1 VAPGGHRSAPAVH
14 ARREGQERQP
24 TRPSRPCEA
33 AVYLSK
39 TEAAVLP
46 TTLVATRPAPAA
58 PTTRRRLWPLLGPAF
73 VAAVAY
79 VDPGN
84 FATNFSGGAAFGYTL
99 LWVIVAAN
107 LMAMLIQSLTAK
119 LGLATGRDLATLCRE
134 RLPRPVTWGLWL
146 QAEAVAIATDLAEIV
161 GGAVA
166 LNLLFGVPLPVGGVL
181 TAVVAFV
188 LLAAQSRGHRPFER
202 VITGLLLVVGLGFG
216 YTLVGAGVDV
226 GGVAGGMVPS
236 FDGAESVVLATGIL
250 GATVM
255 PHVIYVHSALTP
267 GRYGDVVTAGR
278 TAQGRRRLLRV
289 QRLDVLLAMGLAGLV
304 NAAMLIIAAQLFT
317 RGSQADSLERVHA
330 GLGDQLGTG
339 AAVAFAVALLAS
351 GFASSSVGTHAGQVV
366 MAGFLRRHI
375 PVLARRLITLAP
387 ALAVLVLG
395 GDPTTALVW
404 SQVVLSFGIPF
415 ALVPLLW
422 LTSRRELM
430 AGWVNRR
437 TTTVAGGVVAALI
450 IALNVHLLTG
460 LVTG

>member
-1 VAPGGHRSAPAVH
+1 M
-14 ARREGQERQP
+14 
-24 TRPSRPCEA
+24 
-33 AVYLSK
+33 YLSK

-46 TTLVATRPAPAA
+46 TTLVGVPRPARD
-58 PTTRRRLWPLLGPAF
+58 TSGRRRIWPLLGPAF

-84 FATNFSGGAAFGYTL
+84 FATNFSGGASFGYTL

-134 RLPRPVTWGLWL
+134 QLPRPVTRGLWL

-166 LNLLFGVPLPVGGVL
+166 LYLLFGVPLPIGGVI

-202 VITGLLLVVGLGFG
+202 VIAGLLLVIGLGFG
-216 YTLVGAGVDV
+216 YTLVGSGVDA
-226 GGVAGGMVPS
+226 GGVAGGLVPS
-236 FDGAESVVLATGIL
+236 FSGSESLLLATGIL

-278 TAQGRRRLLRV
+278 TASGRRRLLKA
-289 QRLDVLLAMGLAGLV
+289 QRIDVLVAMGLAGLV
-304 NAAMLIIAAQLFT
+304 NAAMLVIAAQLFT
-317 RGSQADSLERVHA
+317 ADDGIASLESVHA

-339 AAVAFAVALLAS
+339 AALAFALALLAS

-422 LTSRRELM
+422 LTARRSVM
-430 AGWVNRR
+430 GNWVNRPV
-437 TTTVAGGVVAALI
+437 TTIAGAVVAALI
-450 IALNVHLLTG
+450 IGLNAHLLLG
-460 LVTG
+460 FVLG

>member
-1 VAPGGHRSAPAVH
+1 M
-14 ARREGQERQP
+14 
-24 TRPSRPCEA
+24 
-33 AVYLSK
+33 YLSK

-46 TTLVATRPAPAA
+46 TTLRAPAHR
-58 PTTRRRLWPLLGPAF
+58 PPGTGPGRRRLWSMLGPAF

-134 RLPRPVTWGLWL
+134 NLPRPVTRGLWL

-166 LNLLFGVPLPVGGVL
+166 LHLLFGVPLPIGGVI
-181 TAVVAFV
+181 TAVVAFI
-188 LLAAQSRGHRPFER
+188 LLAAQSRGYRPFER
-202 VITGLLLVVGLGFG
+202 VIAGLLLVIGIGFG
-216 YTLVGAGVDV
+216 YTLLGAGVDP
-226 GGVAGGMVPS
+226 GGLAGGMVPS
-236 FDGAESVVLATGIL
+236 FDGAESIVLATGIL

-267 GRYGDVVTAGR
+267 GRYGDAVTAGR
-278 TAQGRRRLLRV
+278 TREGRGRLLRA
-289 QRLDVLLAMGLAGLV
+289 QRIDIVVAMGLAGLV
-304 NAAMLIIAAQLFT
+304 NAAMLVIAAQLFT
-317 RGSQADSLERVHA
+317 SGSGVDSLEGVHA

-339 AAVAFAVALLAS
+339 AALAFALALLAS

-366 MAGFLRRHI
+366 MAGFLKRHI
-375 PVLARRLITLAP
+375 PVLARRLITVAP

-422 LTSRRELM
+422 LTSRRDLM
-430 AGWVNRR
+430 GSWVNRR
-437 TTTVAGGVVAALI
+437 TTTVVGSVIAALI
-450 IALNVHLLTG
+450 VGLNAHLLLG
-460 LVTG
+460 LVL

>member
-1 VAPGGHRSAPAVH
+1 M
-14 ARREGQERQP
+14 
-24 TRPSRPCEA
+24 
-33 AVYLSK
+33 YLSK
-39 TEAAVLP
+39 TEAAALP
-46 TTLVATRPAPAA
+46 TTLVGTPTRTPAG
-58 PTTRRRLWPLLGPAF
+58 TGRRRIWPLLGPAF

-84 FATNFSGGAAFGYTL
+84 FATNFSGGASFGYTL

-134 RLPRPVTWGLWL
+134 NLPRPVTRGLWL

-166 LNLLFGVPLPVGGVL
+166 LNLLFGVPLPIGGVI

-188 LLAAQSRGHRPFER
+188 LLGAQSRGHRPFER
-202 VITGLLLVVGLGFG
+202 VIAGLLLVIGLGFG
-216 YTLVGAGVDV
+216 YTLVSSGVDV

-236 FDGAESVVLATGIL
+236 FAGSESLLLATGIL

-278 TAQGRRRLLRV
+278 TAQGRGRLLKA
-289 QRLDVLLAMGLAGLV
+289 QRIDVLVAMGLAGLV
-304 NAAMLIIAAQLFT
+304 NAAMLVIAAQLFT
-317 RGSQADSLERVHA
+317 ADDGIASLESVHA

-339 AAVAFAVALLAS
+339 AALAFALALLAS

-375 PVLARRLITLAP
+375 PVLTRRLITLAP

-422 LTSRRELM
+422 LTSRRAVM
-430 AGWVNRR
+430 GAWVNRR
-437 TTTVAGGVVAALI
+437 VTTVAGSAVALLI
-450 IALNVHLLTG
+450 IGLNGYLLVD
-460 LVTG
+460 LVA

>member
-1 VAPGGHRSAPAVH
+1 
-14 ARREGQERQP
+14 
-24 TRPSRPCEA
+24 
-33 AVYLSK
+33 VYLSK

-58 PTTRRRLWPLLGPAF
+58 AAPRRRLWPLLGPAF

-84 FATNFSGGAAFGYTL
+84 VATNFSGGAAFGYTL

-107 LMAMLIQSLTAK
+107 LMAMLIQALTAK
-119 LGLATGRDLATLCRE
+119 LGLATGRDLATNCRE

-166 LNLLFGVPLPVGGVL
+166 LDLLFGVPLPVGGL
-181 TAVVAFV
+181 ITAVVAF
-188 LLAAQSRGHRPFER
+188 LLLGAQSRGHRPFER

-216 YTLVGAGVDV
+216 YALLASGLDV
-226 GGVAGGMVPS
+226 GGLAGGLVPS
-236 FDGAESVVLATGIL
+236 FEGPDSLVLAAGIL

-278 TAQGRRRLLRV
+278 TAKGRRRLLRA

-304 NAAMLIIAAQLFT
+304 NASMLVIAAQLFT
-317 RGSQADSLERVHA
+317 GGEDAGSLEGVHA
-330 GLGDQLGTG
+330 GLGDRLGAG
-339 AAVAFAVALLAS
+339 AALAFAVALLAS
-351 GFASSSVGTHAGQVV
+351 GLASSSVGTHAGQVV
-366 MAGFLRRHI
+366 MAGFLRRSI
-375 PVLARRLITLAP
+375 PVTARRLVTLAP
-387 ALAVLVLG
+387 ALAVLLLG

-415 ALVPLLW
+415 ALVPLVW
-422 LTSRRELM
+422 LTSRRDLM
-430 AGWVNRR
+430 GGWVNRR
-437 TTTVAGGVVAALI
+437 ATTLAGAVVAALI
-450 IALNVHLLTG
+450 VGLNAHLLLG
-460 LVTG
+460 LVLG

>member
-1 VAPGGHRSAPAVH
+1 
-14 ARREGQERQP
+14 
-24 TRPSRPCEA
+24 
-33 AVYLSK
+33 VYLSK

-46 TTLVATRPAPAA
+46 TTTLVGSSERRPAPGS
-58 PTTRRRLWPLLGPAF
+58 RRRIWPMLGPAF

-84 FATNFSGGAAFGYTL
+84 FATNFSGGASFGYTL

-134 RLPRPVTWGLWL
+134 NLPRPVTKGLWL

-166 LNLLFGVPLPVGGVL
+166 LNLLFGVPLPIGGII

-202 VITGLLLVVGLGFG
+202 VIVGLLLVIGLGFG
-216 YTLVGAGVDV
+216 YTLVGSGVDA
-226 GGVAGGMVPS
+226 GGVASGMVPS
-236 FDGAESVVLATGIL
+236 FSGSESLLLATGIL

-278 TAQGRRRLLRV
+278 TEGGRRRLLKA
-289 QRLDVLLAMGLAGLV
+289 QRIDVLVAMGLAGMV

-317 RGSQADSLERVHA
+317 ADDGIESLESVHA

-339 AAVAFAVALLAS
+339 AALAFAVALLAS

-422 LTSRRELM
+422 LTSRRAVM
-430 AGWVNRR
+430 GNWVNRPV
-437 TTTVAGGVVAALI
+437 TTIAGAVVATLI
-450 IALNVHLLTG
+450 IALNGHLLLG
-460 LVTG
+460 FVLG

>member
-1 VAPGGHRSAPAVH
+1 
-14 ARREGQERQP
+14 
-24 TRPSRPCEA
+24 
-33 AVYLSK
+33 VYLSK

-46 TTLVATRPAPAA
+46 TTLVTARTAPLPAP
-58 PTTRRRLWPLLGPAF
+58 PPESRRRIWPLLGPAF

-166 LNLLFGVPLPVGGVL
+166 LNLLFGVPLPIGGVI

-216 YTLVGAGVDV
+216 YTLIGSGVDL

-236 FDGAESVVLATGIL
+236 FDGAQSVVLATGIL

-278 TAQGRRRLLRV
+278 TEQGRRGLLRA

-317 RGSQADSLERVHA
+317 GGGQADSLEGVHA
-330 GLGDQLGTG
+330 GLRDQLGTG
-339 AAVAFAVALLAS
+339 AAIAFAVALLAS

-375 PVLARRLITLAP
+375 PVLTRRLITLTP

-422 LTSRRELM
+422 LTSRRDLM
-430 AGWVNRR
+430 AGWVNRPV
-437 TTTVAGGVVAALI
+437 TTVAGSVVAALI
-450 IALNVHLLTG
+450 IALNAHLIVGFVLG
-460 LVTG
+460 

>member
-1 VAPGGHRSAPAVH
+1 M
-14 ARREGQERQP
+14 
-24 TRPSRPCEA
+24 
-33 AVYLSK
+33 YLSK

-46 TTLVATRPAPAA
+46 TTLVGGPVRPPAPDG
-58 PTTRRRLWPLLGPAF
+58 RRRVWPLLGPAF

-84 FATNFSGGAAFGYTL
+84 FATNFSGGASFGYTL

-134 RLPRPVTWGLWL
+134 NLPRPVTRGLWL

-166 LNLLFGVPLPVGGVL
+166 LNLLFGVPLPIGGL
-181 TAVVAFV
+181 ITAVVAFI
-188 LLAAQSRGHRPFER
+188 LLGAQSRGHRPFER
-202 VITGLLLVVGLGFG
+202 VIAGLLLVIGLGFG
-216 YTLVGAGVDV
+216 YTLVGSGVDA
-226 GGVAGGMVPS
+226 GGLASGMVPS
-236 FDGAESVVLATGIL
+236 FSGSESLLLATGIL

-278 TAQGRRRLLRV
+278 TAAGRGRLLRA
-289 QRLDVLLAMGLAGLV
+289 QRLDVLVAMGLAGLV
-304 NAAMLIIAAQLFT
+304 NAAMLVIAAQLFT
-317 RGSQADSLERVHA
+317 AEDGIASLESVHS

-339 AAVAFAVALLAS
+339 AALTFAVALLVS

-387 ALAVLVLG
+387 ALAVLALG

-422 LTSRRELM
+422 LTARRQVM
-430 AGWVNRR
+430 GAWVNRPL
-437 TTTVAGGVVAALI
+437 TTVAGAAVAALI
-450 IALNVHLLTG
+450 IVLNG
-460 LVTG
+460 FLVVTSLSP

>member
-1 VAPGGHRSAPAVH
+1 
-14 ARREGQERQP
+14 
-24 TRPSRPCEA
+24 
-33 AVYLSK
+33 VYLSK

-46 TTLVATRPAPAA
+46 TTLVAGPRPGEPAPAG
-58 PTTRRRLWPLLGPAF
+58 RRRIWPMLGPAF

-134 RLPRPVTWGLWL
+134 RFPRPVTWGLWV

-166 LNLLFGVPLPVGGVL
+166 LNLLFGVPLPIGGL
-181 TAVVAFV
+181 ITAVVAFV

-226 GGVAGGMVPS
+226 GGVADGMVPS
-236 FDGAESVVLATGIL
+236 FAGADSVVLATGIL

-278 TAQGRRRLLRV
+278 TASGRGRLLRA

-317 RGSQADSLERVHA
+317 GGDDADTLEGIHA

-339 AAVAFAVALLAS
+339 AALAFALALLAS

-387 ALAVLVLG
+387 ALAVLVFG

-422 LTSRRELM
+422 LTSSRDLM
-430 AGWVNRR
+430 GGWVNRR
-437 TTTVAGGVVAALI
+437 TTTVVGAVVAALI
-450 IALNVHLLTG
+450 IGLNGHLLLG
-460 LVTG
+460 FVTG

>member
-1 VAPGGHRSAPAVH
+1 M
-14 ARREGQERQP
+14 
-24 TRPSRPCEA
+24 
-33 AVYLSK
+33 YLSK

-46 TTLVATRPAPAA
+46 TIRLGAPDRPAPPPAA
-58 PTTRRRLWPLLGPAF
+58 TGRRRLWPLLGPAF

-119 LGLATGRDLATLCRE
+119 LGMATGRDLATLCRE
-134 RLPRPVTWGLWL
+134 RLPRPLTRVLWL

-166 LNLLFGVPLPVGGVL
+166 LYLLFGVPLPVGGCI
-181 TAVVAFV
+181 TAVVAFL

-202 VITGLLLVVGLGFG
+202 VIAGLLLVIGAGFV
-216 YTLVGAGVDV
+216 YTLIGSGVSL
-226 GGVAGGMVPS
+226 GGLAGGMVPS
-236 FDGAESVVLATGIL
+236 FDGPESLVLATGIL

-278 TAQGRRRLLRV
+278 TTAGRRRLLRA

-304 NAAMLIIAAQLFT
+304 NATMLVIAAQLFS
-317 RGSQADSLERVHA
+317 GGAQAGSLETVHA
-330 GLGDQLGTG
+330 GLGDRLGAG
-339 AAVAFAVALLAS
+339 AAAAFGIALLAS

-366 MAGFLRRHI
+366 MAGFLRRSI
-375 PVLARRLITLAP
+375 PVLARRAITLAP
-387 ALAVLVLG
+387 ALAVLLLG
-395 GDPTTALVW
+395 ADPTEALVW
-404 SQVVLSFGIPF
+404 SQVVLCFGIPF

-422 LTSRRELM
+422 LTSRRDLM
-430 AGWVNRR
+430 GGWVNRR
-437 TTTVAGGVVAALI
+437 VTTLAGSVVAALI
-450 IALNVHLLTG
+450 IGLNLYLLAG
-460 LVTG
+460 LVL

>member
-1 VAPGGHRSAPAVH
+1 M
-14 ARREGQERQP
+14 
-24 TRPSRPCEA
+24 
-33 AVYLSK
+33 YLSK

-46 TTLVATRPAPAA
+46 TTLVGTPRTPPPPAIG
-58 PTTRRRLWPLLGPAF
+58 RRRLWPLLGPAF

-84 FATNFSGGAAFGYTL
+84 FATNFSGGASFGYTL

-107 LMAMLIQSLTAK
+107 LMAMLIQTLTAK
-119 LGLATGRDLATLCRE
+119 LGLATGRDLATNCRE
-134 RLPRPVTWGLWL
+134 QLPRPVTWGLWV

-166 LNLLFGVPLPVGGVL
+166 LYLLFGVPLPVGGVI
-181 TAVVAFV
+181 TAVVAFA

-202 VITGLLLVVGLGFG
+202 VITGLLLVIGLGFG
-216 YTLVGAGVDV
+216 YTLVGSGVDV
-226 GGVAGGMVPS
+226 GGLAGGLVPS
-236 FDGAESVVLATGIL
+236 FAGPDSLVLAAGIL

-278 TAQGRRRLLRV
+278 THEGRRRLLRA
-289 QRLDVLLAMGLAGLV
+289 QRIDVLLAMGLAGLV
-304 NAAMLIIAAQLFT
+304 NASMLVIAAQLFT
-317 RGSQADSLERVHA
+317 GDEGQAASLEGVHA
-330 GLGDQLGTG
+330 GLGEQLGAG
-339 AAVAFAVALLAS
+339 ASLAFALALLAS

-366 MAGFLRRHI
+366 MAGFLKRHV
-375 PVLARRLITLAP
+375 PVMTRRLITLAP
-387 ALAVLVLG
+387 ALLVLVLG

-422 LTSRRELM
+422 LTSRRDLM
-430 AGWVNRR
+430 GGWVNRR
-437 TTTVAGGVVAALI
+437 VTTVAGSVVAALI
-450 IALNVHLLTG
+450 IALNAHLLLG
-460 LVTG
+460 FVLG

>member
-1 VAPGGHRSAPAVH
+1 
-14 ARREGQERQP
+14 
-24 TRPSRPCEA
+24 
-33 AVYLSK
+33 
-39 TEAAVLP
+39 
-46 TTLVATRPAPAA
+46 
-58 PTTRRRLWPLLGPAF
+58 
-73 VAAVAY
+73 
-79 VDPGN
+79 
-84 FATNFSGGAAFGYTL
+84 
-99 LWVIVAAN
+99 
-107 LMAMLIQSLTAK
+107 
-119 LGLATGRDLATLCRE
+119 
-134 RLPRPVTWGLWL
+134 
-146 QAEAVAIATDLAEIV
+146 VAIATDLAEIV

-166 LNLLFGVPLPVGGVL
+166 LNLLFGVPLPVGGL
-181 TAVVAFV
+181 ITAVVAFV

-202 VITGLLLVVGLGFG
+202 VIAGLLLVIGLGFG
-216 YTLVGAGVDV
+216 YTLVGSGVDV
-226 GGVAGGMVPS
+226 GGAAAGMVPS

-267 GRYGDVVTAGR
+267 GRYGDAVTAGR
-278 TAQGRRRLLRV
+278 TQEGRRRLLRA

-304 NAAMLIIAAQLFT
+304 NASMLIIAAQLFT
-317 RGSQADSLERVHA
+317 GGSQADSLEGVHA

-339 AAVAFAVALLAS
+339 AALAFALALLAS

-422 LTSRRELM
+422 LTSRRDLM

-437 TTTVAGGVVAALI
+437 ITTVAGGGVAALI
-450 IALNVHLLTG
+450 IALNGHLVVDLLLG
-460 LVTG
+460 

>member
-1 VAPGGHRSAPAVH
+1 
-14 ARREGQERQP
+14 
-24 TRPSRPCEA
+24 
-33 AVYLSK
+33 VYLSK

-46 TTLVATRPAPAA
+46 TTAVLGTARPAPAS
-58 PTTRRRLWPLLGPAF
+58 RRRIWPLLGPAF

-107 LMAMLIQSLTAK
+107 LMAMLIQTLTAK

-134 RLPRPVTWGLWL
+134 RLPRPLTWLLWL

-166 LNLLFGVPLPVGGVL
+166 LNLLFGVPLPVGGGI

-202 VITGLLLVVGLGFG
+202 VIAGLLLVIGAGFG
-216 YTLVGAGVDV
+216 YTLIGSGVDL
-226 GGVAGGMVPS
+226 GGLAGGMVPS
-236 FDGAESVVLATGIL
+236 FDGPQSLVLATGIL

-267 GRYGDVVTAGR
+267 GRYGDAVTAGR
-278 TAQGRRRLLRV
+278 TTAGRARLLRA

-304 NAAMLIIAAQLFT
+304 NATMLVVAAQLFT
-317 RGSQADSLERVHA
+317 GSSAAGSLEGVHA
-330 GLGDQLGTG
+330 GLADRLGAG
-339 AAVAFAVALLAS
+339 AAAAFGIALLAS
-351 GFASSSVGTHAGQVV
+351 GLASSSVGTHAGQVV
-366 MAGFLRRHI
+366 MAGFLRRHL
-375 PVLARRLITLAP
+375 PVLVRRLVTLAP
-387 ALAVLVLG
+387 ALLVLTLG
-395 GDPTTALVW
+395 SDPTSALVW
-404 SQVVLSFGIPF
+404 SQVVLCFGIPF

-422 LTSRRELM
+422 LTGRRDVM
-430 AGWVNRR
+430 GAWVNRR
-437 TTTVAGGVVAALI
+437 VTTAAGAVVAVLI
-450 IALNVHLLTG
+450 VGLNLHLLVDLLG
-460 LVTG
+460 

>member
-1 VAPGGHRSAPAVH
+1 M
-14 ARREGQERQP
+14 
-24 TRPSRPCEA
+24 
-33 AVYLSK
+33 YLSK
-39 TEAAVLP
+39 ADAALLP
-46 TTLVATRPAPAA
+46 TQLGGRPVVPPLATQPGRRP
-58 PTTRRRLWPLLGPAF
+58 RLWPLLGPAI

-134 RLPRPVTWGLWL
+134 RLPRPVTRGLWL

-166 LNLLFGVPLPVGGVL
+166 LYLLFGVPLPAGGVI

-202 VITGLLLVVGLGFG
+202 VIAGLLLVIGLGFA
-216 YTLVGAGVDV
+216 YTLIGSGVDD
-226 GGVAGGMVPS
+226 GGAAAGLVPS
-236 FDGAESVVLATGIL
+236 FAGPESLVLATGIL

-267 GRYGDVVTAGR
+267 GRYGDAVTAGR
-278 TAQGRRRLLRV
+278 TAVGRRRLLRA
-289 QRLDVLLAMGLAGLV
+289 QRLDVLLAMGFAGLI
-304 NAAMLIIAAQLFT
+304 NAAMLVIAAQLVT
-317 RGSQADSLERVHA
+317 GSGMDGSLEAVHA
-330 GLGDQLGTG
+330 GLGDELGRG
-339 AAVAFAVALLAS
+339 AGIVFGIALLAS

-366 MAGFLRRHI
+366 MAGFLRRSV
-375 PVLARRLITLAP
+375 PVLLRRLITLAP
-387 ALAVLVLG
+387 ALLVLLLG
-395 GDPTTALVW
+395 ADPTTALVW
-404 SQVVLSFGIPF
+404 SQVVLCFGIPF

-422 LTSRRELM
+422 LTSRRDVM
-430 AGWVNRR
+430 GAWVNRR
-437 TTTVAGGVVAALI
+437 RTTAVGAVIAALI
-450 IALNVHLLTG
+450 IGLNLHLLVQLAFG
-460 LVTG
+460 